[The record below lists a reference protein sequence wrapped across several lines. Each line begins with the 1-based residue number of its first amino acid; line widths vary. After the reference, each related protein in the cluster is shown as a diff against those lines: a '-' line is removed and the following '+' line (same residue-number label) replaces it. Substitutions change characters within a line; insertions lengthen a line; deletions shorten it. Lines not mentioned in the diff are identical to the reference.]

1 MLLHR
6 DMQPSEIEECFAV
19 MSSPGLHMEKFTPL
33 SVRLASTQ
41 PELQSGLAMLKELIG
56 EEEFGKYI
64 ETLVGMRRDGE
75 VLRIITDKE
84 LHRSLLERNFITSL
98 KQAFGVSKVRIISQA

>member
-41 PELQSGLAMLKELIG
+41 QGLQSGLAALKELVG
-56 EEEFGKYI
+56 EEDFGKYI
-64 ETLVGMRRDGE
+64 ETLVGLRRDGE
-75 VLRIITDKE
+75 SLRIITDKE
-84 LHRSLLERNFITSL
+84 LHRSLLERNFIVSL
-98 KQAFGVSKVRIISQA
+98 KQAFGVSEVQIISQA